1 MDTNKTTAT
10 LAAILADKKKSRA
23 VLVMILAAAVA
34 ILLPVFVSNSYIINL
49 FVLTLI
55 YCVLSSAWNILS
67 GFAGQFGFSGLF
79 FGLGAYICAGLY
91 TTFGLTPWLGMLIAA
106 VIASVIGL
114 LMGFLTFPLKK
125 TYFALA
131 TLALLNILQIVF
143 SSYPE
148 MLGVNFA
155 GSAGLRIPWYG
166 GFWDMQFVD
175 KRVYYYIVL
184 AILILTL
191 LLCRHIAKSKSGF
204 YFKAINTNQMAASSL
219 GVNILKYK
227 QYAQIMTAFIMGIIG
242 GIYAMYMSYLDPNN
256 MFSFTIAFNIMLMA
270 MVGGRSSVFG
280 PTIGALLIMPFSEL
294 LRLWFS
300 STLPGLPIAL
310 YGLILMLFVQF
321 MPEGL
326 LPFISEKRRARS
338 IKNMQAAELSESS
351 SVK

>member
-1 MDTNKTTAT
+1 MDKNKTTAT
-10 LAAILADKKKSRA
+10 LAAVLADKKKSSA
-23 VLVMILAAAVA
+23 VLAIVLAAAAAV
-34 ILLPVFVSNSYIINL
+34 LLPVFVSNSYIINL

-91 TTFGLTPWLGMLIAA
+91 TTFGLTPWVGMIIAA
-106 VIASVIGL
+106 IIASAIGL
-114 LMGFLTFPLKK
+114 LMGFLTFPLRK

-143 SSYPE
+143 SDYPK
-148 MLGVNFA
+148 MFGIDFA
-155 GSAGLRIPWYG
+155 GSAGLRIPWFG

-184 AILILTL
+184 AILMLTL
-191 LLCRHIAKSKSGF
+191 LLCTYIVKSKPGF
-204 YFKAINTNQMAASSL
+204 YFKAVNTNQMAASSL
-219 GVNILKYK
+219 GVNVLKYK
-227 QYAQIMTAFIMGIIG
+227 QYAQTMTAFIMGMIG

-256 MFSFTIAFNIMLMA
+256 MFSFNIAFNIMLMA

-326 LPFISEKRRARS
+326 IPFISEKRRARR
-338 IKNMQAAELSESS
+338 IKVLQAEGLSERS